1 MNKIQENERE
11 EEEIRNKKRAQRE
24 ALEEELAGNTS
35 SPETK
40 KNQNPCELSPVSDGS
55 LECFKIE

>member
-1 MNKIQENERE
+1 M
-11 EEEIRNKKRAQRE
+11 RNKKRAQRE

-40 KNQNPCELSPVSDGS
+40 KNAEMSPGSDD
-55 LECFKIE
+55 